1 MKKRSIAVLFLMCG
15 FNFLL
20 FAKQFDGV
28 KNFATQSSLKPF
40 ARDIGGLVG
49 SGVYNTAR
57 SLGFKGFD
65 VSFRTAVQ
73 FKPSE
78 GNTIMIDDGVDTF
91 YMPWI
96 QYEMGMFLRFD
107 AFVRGFSHNGLTVSG
122 GGLRWGITKI
132 SDVAYAFQ
140 LMLVGVGHAMVHEN
154 FSATHLG
161 LGFAV
166 SWKIPRIMP
175 YLGIGLDRTRLTVKQ
190 APVPELI
197 GKTVTVTEPRYT
209 AGINMRLARLLYA
222 GIAFNLLHLE
232 PAFEASIGVRF

>member
-1 MKKRSIAVLFLMCG
+1 MKKIVISVLFC
-15 FNFLL
+15 
-20 FAKQFDGV
+20 AVSVVVDARQFDGV

-65 VSFRTAVQ
+65 VSLRTSAQ
-73 FKPSE
+73 FKPSD
-78 GNTIMIDDGVDTF
+78 GNTIMTQDGVDTF
-91 YMPWI
+91 YLPWI
-96 QYEMGMFLRFD
+96 QYEMGMFLRLD
-107 AFVRGFSHNGLTVSG
+107 AFVRGFSHKGLTVSG

-132 SDVAYAFQ
+132 NDAPYAFQ
-140 LMLVGVGHAMVHEN
+140 LMLVGVGHAMVHES

-161 LGFAV
+161 LGFAA

-175 YLGIGLDRTRLTVKQ
+175 YVGIGIDRTRLTIKQ
-190 APVPELI
+190 APTPELI

-209 AGINMRLARLLYA
+209 IGINMKLARFFYTS
-222 GIAFNLLHLE
+222 IAFSLLHLE
-232 PAFEASIGVRF
+232 PAFEASTGVRF